1 MYKHQWNTMYYT
13 LYTVGE
19 VLAKQWVYSI
29 RSLLLWSHNKLCHQK
44 NIEMKWFAIISLALS
59 NIALAVLS
67 RGYKISSL
75 VLKCKILCT
84 VFHLF
89 TVLTPEIFFNN
100 GREINIAY
108 LQIVTEIMSSTGGVS
123 FKPKMNPQTSVTV
136 YTGVLKLVQ
145 NIAPLIVT
153 CTYAIKGNLKFMSPY
168 WL

>member
-1 MYKHQWNTMYYT
+1 MPP
-13 LYTVGE
+13 
-19 VLAKQWVYSI
+19 
-29 RSLLLWSHNKLCHQK
+29 K

-59 NIALAVLS
+59 NITLAVLS

-100 GREINIAY
+100 GREIAC

-136 YTGVLKLVQ
+136 YTSVLKLLQ

>member
-1 MYKHQWNTMYYT
+1 MICDYFISIIKHYI
-13 LYTVGE
+13 G
-19 VLAKQWVYSI
+19 SI
-29 RSLLLWSHNKLCHQK
+29 
-44 NIEMKWFAIISLALS
+44 
-59 NIALAVLS
+59 VLS

-89 TVLTPEIFFNN
+89 AVLTPEISFNN
-100 GREINIAY
+100 GREMAY

-136 YTGVLKLVQ
+136 YTSVLKLLQ

-153 CTYAIKGNLKFMSPY
+153 CTYAIKGNLKFMSTDY
-168 WL
+168 SIL

>member
-1 MYKHQWNTMYYT
+1 MICDYFISIIKHHIGN
-13 LYTVGE
+13 L
-19 VLAKQWVYSI
+19 
-29 RSLLLWSHNKLCHQK
+29 
-44 NIEMKWFAIISLALS
+44 
-59 NIALAVLS
+59 LS

-89 TVLTPEIFFNN
+89 SALTPEIFFNN
-100 GREINIAY
+100 GREIVY

-136 YTGVLKLVQ
+136 YTSILKLLQ
-145 NIAPLIVT
+145 NIAPLVT
-153 CTYAIKGNLKFMSPY
+153 CTFAIKGNLKFMSPY

>member
-1 MYKHQWNTMYYT
+1 MS
-13 LYTVGE
+13 L
-19 VLAKQWVYSI
+19 YSI
-29 RSLLLWSHNKLCHQK
+29 RSLLFWSHNKVCHQK

-59 NIALAVLS
+59 NFTLALLS

-100 GREINIAY
+100 GREIAH

-136 YTGVLKLVQ
+136 YTSLQ

-153 CTYAIKGNLKFMSPY
+153 CTYAIKGNLKLNLCPLTDYSIL
-168 WL
+168 WTWR

>member
-44 NIEMKWFAIISLALS
+44 NSEMKWFAIISLALS
-59 NIALAVLS
+59 NITLATCCLGDTKFLLS
-67 RGYKISSL
+67 CWNVKSYVQDFTCSVRSL
-75 VLKCKILCT
+75 LKYFSTTEEKLC
-84 VFHLF
+84 
-89 TVLTPEIFFNN
+89 
-100 GREINIAY
+100 

-136 YTGVLKLVQ
+136 YTSILKLLQ
-145 NIAPLIVT
+145 NIAPLVT
-153 CTYAIKGNLKFMSPY
+153 CTFAIKGNLKFMSPY

>member
-1 MYKHQWNTMYYT
+1 MPP
-13 LYTVGE
+13 
-19 VLAKQWVYSI
+19 
-29 RSLLLWSHNKLCHQK
+29 K

-59 NIALAVLS
+59 NITLAVLS

-75 VLKCKILCT
+75 VLKC

-100 GREINIAY
+100 GREIAY

-136 YTGVLKLVQ
+136 YTSVLKLLQ

>member
-1 MYKHQWNTMYYT
+1 
-13 LYTVGE
+13 
-19 VLAKQWVYSI
+19 
-29 RSLLLWSHNKLCHQK
+29 
-44 NIEMKWFAIISLALS
+44 MKWFAIISLALS
-59 NIALAVLS
+59 NITLAVLS

-100 GREINIAY
+100 GREIAY

-136 YTGVLKLVQ
+136 YNTSVLKFLQ

>member
-1 MYKHQWNTMYYT
+1 MLQSCYR
-13 LYTVGE
+13 VE
-19 VLAKQWVYSI
+19 I
-29 RSLLLWSHNKLCHQK
+29 
-44 NIEMKWFAIISLALS
+44 
-59 NIALAVLS
+59 LAVLS

-89 TVLTPEIFFNN
+89 TVLTPEIFFNS
-100 GREINIAY
+100 GREIAY
-108 LQIVTEIMSSTGGVS
+108 LQIVSEIMSSTGGVS

-136 YTGVLKLVQ
+136 YTGVLKLLQ

-168 WL
+168 